1 MRYGCLTFQYELANA
16 VEMRMSNAA
25 QSKFGQMHNF
35 CCIPGLTRAKLTTSG
50 GVAESAFASA
60 SLVA

>member
-1 MRYGCLTFQYELANA
+1 MCI
-16 VEMRMSNAA
+16 SNTA

-35 CCIPGLTRAKLTTSG
+35 CCIPSLTRAKLTTSG
-50 GVAESAFASA
+50 GVAVSAFASA